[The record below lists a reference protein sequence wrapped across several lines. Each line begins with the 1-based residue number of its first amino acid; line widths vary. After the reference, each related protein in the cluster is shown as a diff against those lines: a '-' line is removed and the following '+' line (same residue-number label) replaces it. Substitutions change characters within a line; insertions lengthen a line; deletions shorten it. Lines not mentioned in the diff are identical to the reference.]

1 MISTTIP
8 FAAAAAVLSTVAI
21 GSAATIVV
29 YENDFATRRSSSAI
43 AGVASAAYPA
53 NGIMSNTVDS
63 VYPQPA
69 NGATGERIVPEK
81 VATPGV
87 AEPTGTDGWRML
99 LPHPSATGEITM
111 RRFNANSC
119 LRFGY
124 EGFSVGAAHP
134 IGTTFRDG
142 TLRMVL
148 DMRLPGSFG
157 TDTDVLE
164 RMAVSLGDDTL
175 YGGVRAA
182 CLAGRFCST
191 GVGFSSASS
200 GVPRYL
206 DADGTAHTGAYSLQM
221 SSWYRAEITVHL
233 DADPKTFDYVLYEQ
247 LTGDPD
253 AAPSMSAANGTQVF
267 AVAGVEG
274 MNGVSEISTLALF
287 ASRSAAFFDSIRIW
301 HTSSGGTQETLV
313 YKNSFS
319 ERTVWAKAAVL
330 TGGDAPTDSW
340 RMLRTDLSGAFALG
354 DNPALAFDG
363 GDNSSGQAGHP
374 LGTTLTSGEVVAQAD
389 IRAPRG
395 WTANGGSS
403 YVRIGGDGHLAAQ
416 DGYLTQV
423 AAAFGLRC
431 MADARAATW
440 SGSLCTNSAIVAWN
454 ENAPGGAAFSAAPCA
469 VTPGH
474 WYRFVATARMWESLC
489 DIAVYDMGDVQPTLA
504 TSTPASPVATFS
516 ALPFRTPKAALGG
529 ISCIS
534 ASATTVRPNPLDP
547 SSMPWFDNFRVT
559 SLTQDATVISV
570 R

>member
-1 MISTTIP
+1 MKTIP
-8 FAAAAAVLSTVAI
+8 CFAAAAAFAVTAGI
-21 GSAATIVV
+21 AFGAAETI

-43 AGVASAAYPA
+43 AGTVSAPYPA
-53 NGIMSNTVDS
+53 HGSVSNTVGT
-63 VYPQPA
+63 VIYPQPA
-69 NGATGERIVPEK
+69 DGATGDRLVPAK
-81 VATPGV
+81 VAAPGV
-87 AEPTGTDGWRML
+87 AEPAGADGWRML
-99 LPHPSATGEITM
+99 LPNASATGEITM

-157 TDTDVLE
+157 TDADVLE

-182 CLAGRFCST
+182 CLAGRFCSV

-200 GVPRYL
+200 GVPHYL
-206 DADGTAHTGAYSLQM
+206 DAVGTAHTGAYSLKM
-221 SSWYRAEITVHL
+221 SSWYRAEITVYL

-247 LTGDPD
+247 LTGDPNG
-253 AAPSMSAANGTQVF
+253 APSMNAANGTQVF
-267 AVAGVEG
+267 AVSGVEG

-301 HTSSGGTQETLV
+301 HTPSAGSQETLV

-319 ERTVWAKAAVL
+319 ERTIWAKAAVL
-330 TGGDAPTDSW
+330 TGGDAPFDSW
-340 RMLRTDLSGAFALG
+340 RMLRTDLSGAFAFG
-354 DNPALAFDG
+354 GNPALAFDG

-395 WTANGGSS
+395 WTANGGSA
-403 YVRIGGDGHLAAQ
+403 YVRLGGDGHLAAQ

-423 AAAFGLRC
+423 AAAFGFRC
-431 MADARAATW
+431 MADARANTW

-454 ENAPGGAAFSAAPCA
+454 ENASGGAGFVAAPA
-469 VTPGH
+469 TVTPGR
-474 WYRFVATARMWESLC
+474 WYRFVATARMRESLC
-489 DIAVYDMGDVQPTLA
+489 EVAVYDMGEAQPTLA
-504 TSTPASPVATFS
+504 TSTPASPMATFS
-516 ALPFRTPKAALGG
+516 DLPFRTPKAALGG

-534 ASATTVRPNPLDP
+534 ASATTVRPNLLDP
-547 SSMPWFDNFRVT
+547 SSMPWFDNFRVVLHAQT
-559 SLTQDATVISV
+559 ATVLSI